1 MSEERTGAGEGAD
14 AAWGDAVRA
23 DAVRE
28 GAPGAA
34 LHSEPT
40 LPIELALR
48 LHRAGLPW
56 RPANGDRFLIP
67 DCGLD
72 DDVFIVSPMSIEVR
86 DAPAGQ
92 LLTFNGAVEWA
103 LDAITTAEV
112 VWLPAEGQV
121 RTLLGDRLR
130 ALSRRGDGFVAEVD
144 VDGEP
149 RAFTHPEPAG
159 AYALAALALLEAGH
173 LATVDRSNGRAA
185 NVQPDADPAGRPAGG
200 PPGDRR

>member
-1 MSEERTGAGEGAD
+1 MSEQRTGAGEGAD
-14 AAWGDAVRA
+14 ATWGDAAWA

-28 GAPGAA
+28 GAADAA
-34 LHSEPT
+34 LHGEPT

-56 RPANGDRFLIP
+56 RPVNGDRFLIP

-103 LDAITTAEV
+103 LDAITTTEV

-149 RAFTHPEPAG
+149 RTFTHPEPAG
-159 AYALAALALLEAGH
+159 AYALAVLVLLEAGH
-173 LATVDRSNGRAA
+173 LATVDRRNGSEADD
-185 NVQPDADPAGRPAGG
+185 QPDAGSAGRPADR
-200 PPGDRR
+200 PPGGRR